1 MKKAI
6 AIILGA
12 AALAACSKT
21 STEYAPAT
29 EIAISPVTSVN
40 KTRAGAVSGTDFP
53 DEIMVVNGFWNSV
66 NTGTS
71 AANFLNGST
80 LTMSGVQFKKNGSTW
95 AGWDGSAHLAYLWP
109 STGSMLFSAYSPVL
123 TSTATYTLTDDN
135 STVKDQY
142 VFADYEQ
149 SNETDKTID
158 LLWSPV
164 TGNSYDKTSASGG
177 VPMTFSHALS
187 WITFKAV
194 SNNTASTFCITNI
207 TLKNV
212 AVKGTGTT
220 SGSSINWVLDSS
232 TPSKDIVVYTNTD
245 YNTTLSNASTVLENN
260 SHGTV
265 VIPQSISASTVA
277 EVSFRQ
283 TFTGTGSTI
292 DQTKS
297 VTLNT
302 LYSGSNLIDTWVH
315 GRHYTYEL
323 VFGESDEILI
333 NPSLNNWTEVPVD
346 QISIN

>member
-1 MKKAI
+1 M
-6 AIILGA
+6 
-12 AALAACSKT
+12 ACSKT
-21 STEYAPAT
+21 STEYSPAS
-29 EIAISPVTSVN
+29 EISISPVTNVN
-40 KTRAGAVSGTDFP
+40 KTRTGAVSGTDFP
-53 DEIMVVNGFWNSV
+53 SENIMVVNGYWNSV
-66 NTGTS
+66 NAQTS
-71 AANFLNGST
+71 AVNFLSGAS
-80 LTMSGVQFKKNGSTW
+80 LTMSSVQFKQNGSTW
-95 AGWDGSAHLAYLWP
+95 AGWDGSAHLAYMWP

-123 TSTATYTLTDDN
+123 TSTAAYTLTDDN
-135 STVKDQY
+135 TTVKDQY

-164 TGNSYDKTSASGG
+164 TGNSYDKATASGG

-194 SNNTASTFCITNI
+194 SNNTASTFCITGI

-220 SGSSINWVLDSS
+220 SGSSINWVLDNTAS
-232 TPSKDIVVYTNTD
+232 TKDITVYTNTD
-245 YNTTLSNASTVLENN
+245 YSKELNSTSEVLENN
-260 SHGTV
+260 ANGTV

-277 EVSFRQ
+277 EISFRQ
-283 TFTGTGSTI
+283 TFAGSGASI

-315 GRHYTYEL
+315 GRHYIYEL
-323 VFGESDEILI
+323 VFGETDEILI
-333 NPSLNNWTEVPVD
+333 NPSLTNWTDVTVD
-346 QISIN
+346 QVSIN